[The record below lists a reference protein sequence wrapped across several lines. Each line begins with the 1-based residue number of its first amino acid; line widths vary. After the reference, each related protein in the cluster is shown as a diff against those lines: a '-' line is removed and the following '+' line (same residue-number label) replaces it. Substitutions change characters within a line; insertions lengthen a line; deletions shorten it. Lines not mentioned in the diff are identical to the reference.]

1 MQTDS
6 YTACFG
12 IRLTITGCSVT
23 GNGYPFIK
31 ITSMQLRDHRP
42 GFTIPSSVGALSERG
57 GNIYGDIILDAR
69 GSEQAVKPAIND
81 TGYLGGSSNK

>member
-1 MQTDS
+1 
-6 YTACFG
+6 
-12 IRLTITGCSVT
+12 
-23 GNGYPFIK
+23 
-31 ITSMQLRDHRP
+31 MQLRDHRP

-69 GSEQAVKPAIND
+69 GSEQTVKPAIND